1 MQSKTATFIQQTV
14 HPMTHNDS
22 SALKKQLIESI
33 KRDGPMPLEN
43 FMMTALTD
51 PQYGYYTT
59 RDPLGRAGDF
69 ITAPEISQVFGELLG
84 LWGAD
89 LWSRMGCPAN
99 LNLIELGPGRGTL
112 MQDIL
117 RVATQLP
124 GFADAL
130 SVHFVETSPVLRQ
143 AQGEAVEK
151 YAATPFWHADVSALL
166 TSLLADLPN
175 APCLIYANE
184 FFDALP
190 IRQYVK
196 NGAGWLM
203 RHIGLTRAD
212 ELTYIDI
219 ACTDKPA
226 TNLVAKDGDILETC
240 PTGDKILASL
250 AGHIKTHGGAALV
263 IDYGYGETAFGDSF
277 QALEKHRKVHPLAS
291 PGTAD
296 LTAHVNFQTLS
307 AAAHAAGCKVHGPV
321 TQRHFL
327 QKLGIETRFN
337 MLKQNAGESLQ
348 ASLAAAQ
355 DRLTATDQMGALFK
369 VLALTAPEMITPD
382 GFGGIENEYEV

>member
-1 MQSKTATFIQQTV
+1 
-14 HPMTHNDS
+14 MTGHNV
-22 SALKKQLIESI
+22 LKQRLIDSI
-33 KRDGPMPLEN
+33 KRDGPMPLED
-43 FMMTALTD
+43 FMATALTH
-51 PQYGYYTT
+51 PQHGYYTT

-89 LWSRMGCPAN
+89 LWSRMGCPEN

-117 RVATQLP
+117 RVAEKLP
-124 GFADAL
+124 GFADTL
-130 SVHFVETSPVLRQ
+130 SVHFVETSPVLQQ
-143 AQGEAVEK
+143 AQAKAV
-151 YAATPFWHADVSALL
+151 AAYPVSPSWHADIPALL
-166 TSLLADLPN
+166 TALSADAPP

-196 NGAGWLM
+196 NGTGWSL
-203 RHIGLTRAD
+203 RHVGLTQTDA
-212 ELTYIDI
+212 LSYIDI
-219 ACTDKPA
+219 ACTDKPE
-226 TNLVAKDGDILETC
+226 TNMTAEDGDILETC
-240 PTGDKILASL
+240 PTGAKLLASL
-250 AGHIKTHGGAALV
+250 AAHIKTHGGGALV

-277 QALEKHRKVHPLAS
+277 QALEKHQQVHPLAS

-296 LTAHVNFQTLS
+296 LTAHVNFQTL
-307 AAAHAAGCKVHGPV
+307 AATAHAAGCAVHGPV

-327 QKLGIETRFN
+327 QKLGIEARFN
-337 MLKQNAGESLQ
+337 RLKQNAEASLQ
-348 ASLAAAQ
+348 TSLAAAQ

-369 VLALTAPEMITPD
+369 VMALTAPDTAVPD
-382 GFGGIENEYEV
+382 GFASPNNQDKNTDKGEGESEGEDEA